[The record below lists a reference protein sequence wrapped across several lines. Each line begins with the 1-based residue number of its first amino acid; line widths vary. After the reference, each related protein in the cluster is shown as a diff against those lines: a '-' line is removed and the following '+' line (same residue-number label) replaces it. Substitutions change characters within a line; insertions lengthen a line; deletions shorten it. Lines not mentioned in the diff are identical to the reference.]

1 LRQKKRYYGRKTGG
15 AGMGM
20 RQFREVRKIR

>member
-15 AGMGM
+15 GRNGEEIT
-20 RQFREVRKIR
+20 QGN